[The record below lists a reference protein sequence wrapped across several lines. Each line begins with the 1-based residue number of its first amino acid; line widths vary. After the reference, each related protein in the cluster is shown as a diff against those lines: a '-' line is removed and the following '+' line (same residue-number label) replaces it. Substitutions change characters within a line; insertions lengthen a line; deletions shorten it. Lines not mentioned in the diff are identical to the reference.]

1 MFNCTMYNIV
11 QLKCVEGS
19 SRKFITIKSTM
30 KKKTNIKYSP
40 VIIHSNSAIAS
51 LHRIINPIIWSTNQT
66 KNEEKILKIAVTGR
80 AFFFRYA
87 VIFPDNR
94 SILCSNECK
103 CDNIEPEQ
111 QQQKYMISAAA
122 PTRQSNQPKQKKNVQ
137 FYFLSQRN
145 TPIIRH
151 LSTLKFHIEHG
162 AAPLAIVSSTG
173 CLRSNDKLIRAP
185 TGKIACPSHIT
196 STSSIP
202 KATLQSPSLLRA

>member
-1 MFNCTMYNIV
+1 M
-11 QLKCVEGS
+11 
-19 SRKFITIKSTM
+19 
-30 KKKTNIKYSP
+30 
-40 VIIHSNSAIAS
+40 
-51 LHRIINPIIWSTNQT
+51 
-66 KNEEKILKIAVTGR
+66 IAVTER

-94 SILCSNECK
+94 SILCSNEWK
-103 CDNIEPEQ
+103 YDNIKPEQQQ

-122 PTRQSNQPKQKKNVQ
+122 PTRQSNQPEQNKNVQ

-202 KATLQSPSLLRA
+202 KATLQSPSPLRA